1 MHIFCACVHIYVFVC
16 VYACECKFSFLKLV
30 SMLNIS
36 DTCRA
41 SPEGGRHLHVKSFN
55 KATYCLDN
63 NNENSFFKKKS
74 SKFPFLSSISLTLSI
89 SCSIPLC
96 AKRSENYVI
105 ISFYVNPNASN
116 SLCYNELSAMLRF
129 ISYHLS
135 YNSDDES

>member
-1 MHIFCACVHIYVFVC
+1 MLRCWNIFFKPHRIPMYVLCACAHIYVFVC
-16 VYACECKFSFLKLV
+16 AYACECKFSFLKLV

-96 AKRSENYVI
+96 AKQSENYVI
-105 ISFYVNPNASN
+105 ILFYVNPNASK
-116 SLCYNELSAMLRF
+116 SLCHNELSLQC
-129 ISYHLS
+129 
-135 YNSDDES
+135 